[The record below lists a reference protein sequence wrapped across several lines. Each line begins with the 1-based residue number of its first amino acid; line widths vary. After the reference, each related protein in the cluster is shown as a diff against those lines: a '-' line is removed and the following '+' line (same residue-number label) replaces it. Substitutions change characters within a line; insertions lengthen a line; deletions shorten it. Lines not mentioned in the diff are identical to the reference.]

1 MCGLQD
7 PRYQVGQGSC
17 ESKRAGDGLR
27 GGDSPWQTDLGL
39 GQAAG
44 LGSARNLP
52 GSVLH
57 VCPMGSWQ
65 AATSTSLVVWFVV
78 KSMGSEA

>member
-27 GGDSPWQTDLGL
+27 GGENPWQTDLGL

-44 LGSARNLP
+44 LGSVSSLP

-57 VCPMGSWQ
+57 VCPMESPMASSHIYLFSG
-65 AATSTSLVVWFVV
+65 VVC
-78 KSMGSEA
+78 G

>member
-7 PRYQVGQGSC
+7 PRYQVGQGSS

-27 GGDSPWQTDLGL
+27 GGDSPWQTDLGF

-44 LGSARNLP
+44 LGSASSLP
-52 GSVLH
+52 GCVLH
-57 VCPMGSWQ
+57 VCPMGSPM
-65 AATSTSLVVWFVV
+65 ASSHIYLFSSVVC
-78 KSMGSEA
+78 G